1 MFRRIKMEPIVIKM
15 ESKAAFQVKT
25 QAKFFVGELLP
36 SPSPSNS
43 AEKETVLEVPVIVE
57 APAEQRGHRD
67 SKRQPFPA
75 AAAAASAAAGAVRS
89 RVGGSGGKRSTGGR
103 TYDGYASLP
112 SGAGS
117 ARRDYEEEMEEE
129 DAYYVESEFGGKRR
143 EGRCVN

>member
-1 MFRRIKMEPIVIKM
+1 MPLN
-15 ESKAAFQVKT
+15 
-25 QAKFFVGELLP
+25 LLP

-67 SKRQPFPA
+67 SKRQPFPPA
-75 AAAAASAAAGAVRS
+75 AAAAAAGAVRS

-129 DAYYVESEFGGKRR
+129 DVYYVESEFGGKRR